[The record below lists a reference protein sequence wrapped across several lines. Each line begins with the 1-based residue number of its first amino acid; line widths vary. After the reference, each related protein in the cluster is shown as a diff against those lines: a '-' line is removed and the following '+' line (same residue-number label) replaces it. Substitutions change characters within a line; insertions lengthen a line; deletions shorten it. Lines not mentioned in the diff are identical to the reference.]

1 VTVATAVGVHR
12 QVAQVMGMPI
22 SLALRGRHA
31 GDEQGRRAWERV
43 LESLRDADAVF
54 STYRAD
60 SVISRLNRGELD
72 LASSPAEVH
81 EVLALG
87 ERAREESRGA
97 FDVRRRD
104 AEGRLALDPSGVV
117 KGWAVQRAAQ
127 FLEELAETD
136 YTLAGGGD
144 MVCRTAAP
152 ASPGWRVGIEDPH
165 QPDRVVAVVPVRNGA
180 VATSGSAHRGEH
192 ILDPRTGRSP
202 SSLASITVVA
212 PTLVWADI
220 DATAAYVLGQD
231 GIAWLTARGRSG
243 VAVWSDGRSEIFGA

>member
-1 VTVATAVGVHR
+1 VTVSTATGVHR
-12 QVAQVMGMPI
+12 EVAQVMGMPV

-31 GDEQGRRAWERV
+31 GDGHGRGAWEGV

-60 SVISRLNRGELD
+60 SVVSRLNRGELD
-72 LASSPAEVH
+72 LDSSPVEVH

-87 ERAREESRGA
+87 ERARKESDGA

-104 AEGRLALDPSGVV
+104 ARGRLLLDPSGVV
-117 KGWAVQRAAQ
+117 KGWAVQRAAR
-127 FLEELAETD
+127 FLDELPETD
-136 YTLAGGGD
+136 YTLAAGGD
-144 MVCRTAAP
+144 MVCRTTVA
-152 ASPGWRVGIEDPH
+152 ASPGWRVGIEDPRRSA
-165 QPDRVVAVVPVRNGA
+165 RVVAVVPVRNGA

-192 ILDPRTGRSP
+192 ILDPRTGRRS

-231 GIAWLTARGRSG
+231 GIAWLAGRGRSG
-243 VAVWSDGRSEIFGA
+243 LAVWSDGRSEIFGA